1 MGKWSKHFPTLVW
14 LIFGCVVVYSM
25 APFVA
30 KWVMIVGVFIVILVG
45 MWIAGTRFDLEA

>member
-1 MGKWSKHFPTLVW
+1 MNLTKHFPTLAWFSV
-14 LIFGCVVVYSM
+14 GAMVVYSL

-30 KWVMIVGVFIVILVG
+30 KWLLIAVIVGVILVG

>member
-1 MGKWSKHFPTLVW
+1 MNLSKHFPTIVW
-14 LIFGCVVVYSM
+14 LCVGGLVIYSM

-30 KWVMIVGVFIVILVG
+30 KWVLIVGVFVVIVVG